1 MGALPVKTYT
11 NAIQKGWLITFPG
24 LTAIAVRKHLPKLVQ
39 IAMGHLHMVRKG
51 VRPTPGDKVV
61 EIVKELVEVH

>member
-1 MGALPVKTYT
+1 MGAPPVKTYST
-11 NAIQKGWLITFPG
+11 AIQKGWLSMSPG
-24 LTAIAVRKHLPKLVQ
+24 LIAEAVWKHLPKLVQ
-39 IAMGHLHMVRKG
+39 TSMGHLHMVRKG